1 VQTTPMHF
9 LCLRLTSLEGVSVP
23 STSNKQSTSRLAI
36 ADLLPCTDL
45 SYGPATNT
53 WHLYE
58 SIQGHR
64 KFAWVNCTTGQVTQG
79 QVTCHAPGA
88 AQPNSSTH
96 AVRHA
101 LARWH
106 TPGLSNM
113 RMVRDQHYYCVY
125 EQYTE
130 EYLTRFNTYDEHKH
144 PWVIQQWWFVMNNV
158 MPDWPWLMCSLV
170 PKTNQRN
177 CLPHVLWRVG
187 VCLRE
192 CTPPLP
198 LPSPSHC
205 LVVQGWEGQ
214 LCLEWGVLGLWV
226 CSGGGGRV
234 SKISFL
240 YVHAILHS
248 FTPTHSMLWPLLIAP
263 GAHWT
268 GTMCS

>member
-1 VQTTPMHF
+1 MQTTPMHF

-36 ADLLPCTDL
+36 ADLLLPCTDL
-45 SYGPATNT
+45 WLWPCHEHPTLIWIYTGSPEVRMGQ
-53 WHLYE
+53 LYRR
-58 SIQGHR
+58 SGH
-64 KFAWVNCTTGQVTQG
+64 TGSG
-79 QVTCHAPGA
+79 HMPGA
-88 AQPNSSTH
+88 AQPSSMQRTH

-101 LARWH
+101 FARWH

-113 RMVRDQHYYCVY
+113 RTVRDQHYYCVY

-130 EYLTRFNTYDEHKH
+130 EYLTRFNTYDEHKL
-144 PWVIQQWWFVMNNV
+144 PGVIQQWWFVMNNV

-170 PKTNQRN
+170 LKTSQRN

-192 CTPPLP
+192 CIPPLP
-198 LPSPSHC
+198 LPSPSHR
-205 LVVQGWEGQ
+205 LVVQGWERQ
-214 LCLEWGVLGLWV
+214 LCSEWGVLGLWV

-234 SKISFL
+234 GKISFL

-248 FTPTHSMLWPLLIAP
+248 FTPTHSLC
-263 GAHWT
+263 
-268 GTMCS
+268 CSPS